1 MTSLTHRL
9 ATAVVMI
16 ALSAIAFAQTDK
28 GSIHG
33 TLASARGPLP
43 NVEVRI
49 RNTTT
54 GQILVATTTSRGEF
68 SAVVTPGTYDV
79 FATPTGY
86 TPLAR
91 RQIQVKAGA
100 IVRVDGM
107 LGDNPNAGTPGE
119 IFFLYSREGTK
130 PPAGSAPRLP
140 NGKPDLS
147 GVWLPSADLEPEVP
161 PLQEWAAK
169 LAKEHA
175 SHPGDDPRAQC
186 LPTGVVRTNALDLAK
201 FVHTPNLLLIVLEGS
216 VPGMRQV
223 FLDGRRHPADPNPT
237 WLGDS
242 IGTWDHDTLV
252 VDTIGFNDKG
262 WIDNAG
268 SPQTERL
275 HVIERF
281 SRSDLG
287 HIDLEIT
294 IDDPG
299 AYTRPWKVHRQLHLA
314 PDEEIREYICNENH
328 KTEHFVAN

>member
-1 MTSLTHRL
+1 
-9 ATAVVMI
+9 MI

-28 GSIHG
+28 GSIQG

-49 RNTTT
+49 RNIAT
-54 GQILVATTTSRGEF
+54 GQILIATTTSRGDF
-68 SAVVTPGTYDV
+68 SAAVTPGTYDV

-91 RQIQVKAGA
+91 HQIQVKAGA

-130 PPAGSAPRLP
+130 PPAGPTPRLP

-147 GVWLPSADLEPEVP
+147 GVWLPSADLEPDVP

-169 LAKEHA
+169 VAKEHA
-175 SHPGDDPRAQC
+175 SRPGDDPRAQC

-242 IGTWDHDTLV
+242 IGRGITTRSSSIRSAS
-252 VDTIGFNDKG
+252 TTR
-262 WIDNAG
+262 AG
-268 SPQTERL
+268 SITRACHRPKGCTSSNGSRAPIS
-275 HVIERF
+275 VTSI
-281 SRSDLG
+281 SRSPL
-287 HIDLEIT
+287 T
-294 IDDPG
+294 IRRVHQAVEGASATPSRARRRDP
-299 AYTRPWKVHRQLHLA
+299 RVHLQ
-314 PDEEIREYICNENH
+314 REPQDRALRREVSATH
-328 KTEHFVAN
+328 VMPSSSAR

>member
-1 MTSLTHRL
+1 
-9 ATAVVMI
+9 MI

-28 GSIHG
+28 GSIQG

-43 NVEVRI
+43 NVEVRV
-49 RNTTT
+49 RNIAT
-54 GQILVATTTSRGEF
+54 GQILIATTTSRGDF
-68 SAVVTPGTYDV
+68 SAAVTPGTYDV

-91 RQIQVKAGA
+91 HQIQVKAGA

-130 PPAGSAPRLP
+130 PPAGPTPRLP

-147 GVWLPSADLEPEVP
+147 GVWLPSADLEPDVP

-169 LAKEHA
+169 VAKEHA
-175 SHPGDDPRAQC
+175 SRPGDDPRAQC

-262 WIDNAG
+262 WLDNAG
-268 SPQTERL
+268 LPQTERL

-281 SRSDLG
+281 SRADLG

-294 IDDPG
+294 VDDPG

-328 KTEHFVAN
+328 KTEHFVGGNH